1 MLGSQIAPLV
11 ETGGTVVPVQT
22 QTSSQVPLAFCAK
35 QTVYLQLFDYTVYG
49 LCEANDILLYQCDR
63 VKPCHACCA
72 HGYPS
77 KCVYESVPDEEA
89 RPISQAEEIRN
100 LRDEIKDLRNRIN
113 DRQDGTYKAPSPT
126 KSPDFLSS
134 VDA

>member
-1 MLGSQIAPLV
+1 M
-11 ETGGTVVPVQT
+11 
-22 QTSSQVPLAFCAK
+22 
-35 QTVYLQLFDYTVYG
+35 
-49 LCEANDILLYQCDR
+49 
-63 VKPCHACCA
+63 KPCHACCA

-126 KSPDFLSS
+126 PIPSPRPRISQLGGCLASDGAGETSPR
-134 VDA
+134 